1 MNKQELKEFINSD
14 LYRLE
19 GKYDI
24 KSKIKNR
31 PYLSC
36 GCIMRENRSEYLLI
50 TGGYRYGVVLWSV
63 A

>member
-24 KSKIKNR
+24 KSKINKTAMKTFLSFLQLKLNNLI
-31 PYLSC
+31 YLSLKY
-36 GCIMRENRSEYLLI
+36 IIKL
-50 TGGYRYGVVLWSV
+50 
-63 A
+63 